1 METDKGRKLL
11 VLISYLLTV
20 VTSVLG
26 FIVWLNMKET
36 VMLLVIAGS
45 VSRWSLSAIE
55 NFSFLILGMIWLA
68 VVYSSQNYYAKAVT
82 YKQLANRFFT
92 FSIIQIV
99 LLLFCQ
105 LAPIVSGLFPLE
117 SINGNFVIIEMLAL
131 LVMIF
136 CLIAGRFNY
145 WKDRTEDSR
154 QKETF

>member
-11 VLISYLLTV
+11 VFISYLLTV
-20 VTSVLG
+20 VTSILG

-36 VMLLVIAGS
+36 VMLLVIASS

-68 VVYSSQNYYAKAVT
+68 VVYASQNYYAKAVT
-82 YKQLANRFFT
+82 YKQLSNRFFS
-92 FSIIQIV
+92 FSITQIV
-99 LLLFCQ
+99 LLLLCQ
-105 LAPIVSGLFPLE
+105 LTPVVSGLLPFK
-117 SINGNFVIIEMLAL
+117 SMDGYFIIIEVLAL

-136 CLIAGRFNY
+136 CLIAGKFDY
-145 WKDRTEDSR
+145 WKDTS